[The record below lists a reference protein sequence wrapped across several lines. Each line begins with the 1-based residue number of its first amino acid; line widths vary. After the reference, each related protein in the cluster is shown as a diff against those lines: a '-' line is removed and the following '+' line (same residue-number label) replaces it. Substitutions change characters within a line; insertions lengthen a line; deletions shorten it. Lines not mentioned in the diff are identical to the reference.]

1 MLSFEVLVLW
11 LKADGEM
18 LVEMIHVGEPC
29 DSYLR

>member
-18 LVEMIHVGEPC
+18 LVGMGHVGERC
-29 DSYLR
+29 DSCLR